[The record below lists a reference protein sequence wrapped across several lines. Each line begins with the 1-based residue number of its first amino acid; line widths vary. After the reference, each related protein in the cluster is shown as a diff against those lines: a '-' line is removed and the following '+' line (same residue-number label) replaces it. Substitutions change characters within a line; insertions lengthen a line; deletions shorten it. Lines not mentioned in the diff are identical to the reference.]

1 VVEDEGVDKFEKSW
15 QEMLDT
21 VQKALDGDDDVAGS
35 KK

>member
-21 VQKALDGDDDVAGS
+21 IKAALQEA
-35 KK
+35 KA